1 MQTWSFRDEVL
12 RMTRQWYIVL
22 AFIVVGGLLGYGG
35 TYLFPAP
42 YRVTADLYVGID
54 VIRVGEMAHVIPL
67 AKHEP
72 LNLDDYKNWQLKQ
85 VADVVS
91 SEKVLIKTLES
102 LRARDVYWNQLEI
115 ADLKALLDIYW
126 YDAGTWQLEVIH
138 PQAKY
143 AAQVAETWRNMG
155 YAHIEEL
162 LVSAERATAL
172 DAELQSSNISIGIVE
187 ERIASLGEGT
197 ALEEAQ
203 AELSVLTVQREE
215 ILEEYHQAQDDS
227 LGLSANLF
235 LEPNFEVSQG
245 GRARSTGTVTLVSG
259 GIGLLVWVLIAFL
272 HAQRKE
278 NANAT

>member
-54 VIRVGEMAHVIPL
+54 VIRVGEMEHVIPL

-102 LRARDVYWNQLEI
+102 LRARDAYWNQLEI
-115 ADLKALLDIYW
+115 TDLKALLDIYW

>member
-54 VIRVGEMAHVIPL
+54 VIRVGEMEHVIPL

-143 AAQVAETWRNMG
+143 AAQVAETWRNIG
-155 YAHIEEL
+155 YVHLEEL